1 MIDKFYSKV
10 YLPCSKQHVCVRQ
23 LVNFEFIQLQKF
35 LLDDHDDLIAEY
47 FEHIIATTCR
57 EKIDTES
64 LSNIDKLVYLIK
76 LRSISCGDLINF
88 VNRRNIQASI
98 QMGTVLDKIYEIDYQ
113 SASSLMTVSSSMSI
127 EFGLPTSLYTVM
139 DNELVFHLVKK
150 IILRDNTIDLSTIPY
165 KDKRSIIQ
173 ELNSSVVHQSYNFIK
188 HSSNLSTLVFQG
200 NKDLDLS
207 DIVVSPYNASLIEFL
222 KFIFQ
227 DDLMIQYKTLYILS
241 SKVHLDP
248 AYLDTVAP
256 IEQQIFTKFFS
267 DEVEEHNKQLKSSQ
281 KSLHTS
287 PHGQSI

>member
-10 YLPCSKQHVCVRQ
+10 FLPCTKQHVCVRQ
-23 LVNFEFIQLQKF
+23 LTNFEFIQLQKF

-47 FEHIIATTCR
+47 LEYLINITCR
-57 EKIDTES
+57 EKIDTER
-64 LSNIDKLVYLIK
+64 LPNIDKLVYLIK

-88 VNRRNIQASI
+88 VNKRNIQASI
-98 QMGTVLDKIYEIDYQ
+98 QMGTVLDKIYELDYQ
-113 SASSLMTVSSSMSI
+113 SSASTLAVSSGMSI
-127 EFGLPTSLYTVM
+127 EFGLPTSLYTVL
-139 DNELVFHLVKK
+139 DGELVFHLVKK
-150 IILRDNTIDLSTIPY
+150 IILKDNIIDLSIMPF
-165 KDKRSIIQ
+165 KDRRSIIQ
-173 ELNSSVVHQSYNFIK
+173 ELHSSVVHQSYNFIK
-188 HSSNLSTLVFQG
+188 RSSNLSTLVFQG
-200 NKDLDLS
+200 NMDLDLN

-227 DDLMIQYKTLYILS
+227 DDLMSQYKTLYILS

-267 DEVEEHNKQLKSSQ
+267 DEIEEHNKQLKSSQ

-287 PHGQSI
+287 PHGKSI